1 MIHINRDNQGEGKE
15 KGSKMYGFFSLY
27 FHFFKMLQNFYFK
40 IQKKSQLFFKKT
52 VIPFKQISLQN
63 E

>member
-1 MIHINRDNQGEGKE
+1 MIQINRDNQGESKE
-15 KGSKMYGFFSLY
+15 KGSKMYAFFSLY
-27 FHFFKMLQNFYFK
+27 FQFFKMLQNFYFK
-40 IQKKSQLFFKKT
+40 IQKKSQLKKKT